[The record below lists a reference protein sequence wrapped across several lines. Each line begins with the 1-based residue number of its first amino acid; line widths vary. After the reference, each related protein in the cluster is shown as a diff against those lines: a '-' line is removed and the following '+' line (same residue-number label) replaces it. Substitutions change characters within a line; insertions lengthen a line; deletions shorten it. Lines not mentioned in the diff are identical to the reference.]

1 MHRPRCWMKLPEMLR
16 SILPIGRPKPIT
28 MRPLAA
34 AGEACG
40 AAAAGAVAAIAV
52 ADLLTSGDEEI
63 SGNAAAPSA
72 AAMPSFR
79 KLLRAGSSMV
89 IAVSPY
95 SPPLVFMYS
104 NDGPCSWPKRSR
116 SGRQDYL

>member
-1 MHRPRCWMKLPEMLR
+1 MLR
-16 SILPIGRPKPIT
+16 SILPIRRSKSIL
-28 MRPLAA
+28 MRALAA
-34 AGEACG
+34 GGEACG

-63 SGNAAAPSA
+63 SGNATAPSA

-79 KLLRAGSSMV
+79 KLRRAGSLMV

-95 SPPLVFMYS
+95 SPRLVFMYS
-104 NDGPCSWPKRSR
+104 NDGPCPWPKRRR
-116 SGRQDYL
+116 SGRQEYLGKNVY